1 MTIVPPDTTALE
13 ELAELLVHLGR
24 AAHCEGQETCL
35 TPAKWTA
42 LRFFARANRA
52 SRTPSALAGFQAT
65 TRGTASQTI
74 KALERDG
81 LLTRHSAEHDGRS
94 VRFDIT
100 ARGRAMLERDP
111 LGHLMEALAG
121 LSAADRASLSR
132 ALPSL
137 ASQLAEVRG
146 ARGFGSCGQCRY
158 FEDQDGTAFCACA
171 GRGLAPGELT
181 QLCASFRA
189 VPVTQA
195 RDRS

>member
-1 MTIVPPDTTALE
+1 MTDLASQTTALE
-13 ELAELLVHLGR
+13 QLAELLVHLGR
-24 AAHCEGQETCL
+24 AAHCDGQDPCL

-52 SRTPSALAGFQAT
+52 SRTPSAFAGFQAT

-81 LLTRHSAEHDGRS
+81 LLVRQGAENDGRS

-100 ARGRAMLERDP
+100 ERGRALLERDP
-111 LGHLMEALAG
+111 LGHLMAALAG

-146 ARGFGSCGQCRY
+146 TRGFGSCGQCRY

-171 GRGLAPGELT
+171 GRGLAPAELT
-181 QLCASFRA
+181 QLCASFR
-189 VPVTQA
+189 VTPPIDA
-195 RDRS
+195 SDRS